1 MKAGKMQS
9 VLNHLK
15 LSLRGSHGYEVPAT
29 STFLPFAYAASGHW
43 PVLSLAIYLSTSS
56 AIHILQSYLIALFY
70 LSAVTGPL
78 APRTWTVIRLRHTF
92 SVAGLTTWNG
102 LLVALRLMPVGYSAL
117 YHSGLKTTLFDQGW
131 AGSAPE

>member
-56 AIHILQSYLIALFY
+56 AIHIALFY

-78 APRTWTVIRLRHTF
+78 PPRTLTVIRQRHTF
-92 SVAGLTTWNG
+92 SVAGPTTWNG
-102 LLVALRLMPVGYSAL
+102 LLVA
-117 YHSGLKTTLFDQGW
+117 
-131 AGSAPE
+131 